1 MSWLSFNDIYHIGD
15 LTPPSQKQTNQPK
28 KIKQD
33 IFFLQKY
40 KQIKFE
46 WHDLRYILIKEKL

>member
-1 MSWLSFNDIYHIGD
+1 MSWLSFIDTSYWRPYAP
-15 LTPPSQKQTNQPK
+15 LPKTNKPTK

-40 KQIKFE
+40 KQIKIE
-46 WHDLRYILIKEKL
+46 WHDLRYILIKE